1 LPENNHS
8 RVSDADLKF
17 MKRALKLAEGG
28 RGYVSPNPLVGAV
41 LVKDGKIVGEGYH
54 QRYGKAHAEVNAIQ
68 AGGDESLG
76 STLYVTLEPCAHEGK
91 TGPCTVQIYEA
102 GISRVV
108 IGIQDSN
115 PLVNGKGINFLK
127 SKGIAVDVGVLQE
140 KCRELNA
147 GYIKYIT
154 KNIPLITLKIAQTLD
169 GRIATSTGHS
179 KWITCEESR
188 IMAHRLRAKHDAILA
203 GIDTIIT
210 DDPQLTVRYIKAVS
224 PKRIILDSKLR
235 VPLDANILSEEL
247 AARTIIVTTAD
258 SSKEKIARIE
268 EKGASVLVFDAD
280 ERGWA
285 PLPKLWK
292 ALAEMGITS
301 VIVEGGS
308 TVQTEC
314 LKNGDADRIVLFI
327 APKILGSGIDAI
339 GDLGIRNINSA
350 LALQDLSIRRL
361 KTDLMITGN
370 LKFDSIV
377 G

>member
-1 LPENNHS
+1 MPGNTNS
-8 RVSDADLKF
+8 RVSDADIKF
-17 MKRALKLAEGG
+17 MKRALKLAEAG
-28 RGYVSPNPLVGAV
+28 RGYVSPNPMVGAV

-54 QRYGKAHAEVNAIQ
+54 QRYGEAHAEVNAIQ
-68 AGGDESLG
+68 AAGDESLG
-76 STLYVTLEPCAHEGK
+76 ATLYVTLEPCAHEGK
-91 TGPCTVQIYEA
+91 TGPCTVKIYEA

-108 IGIQDSN
+108 IGMQDPN
-115 PLVNGKGINFLK
+115 PLVNGKGITFLK
-127 SKGIAVDVGVLQE
+127 SKGIEVETGVLEE

-154 KNIPLITLKIAQTLD
+154 KNSPLITLKIAQTLD

-179 KWITCEESR
+179 KWITSEESR
-188 IMAHRLRAKHDAILA
+188 ILAHRLRARHDAILA

-224 PKRIILDSKLR
+224 PKRVILDSKLR
-235 VPLDANILSEEL
+235 VPLDANILSEDL
-247 AARTIIVTTAD
+247 AARTIIVTTED

-268 EKGASVLVFDAD
+268 EKGASVLVFDGD

-292 ALAEMGITS
+292 ALVEMGITS

-314 LKNGDADRIVLFI
+314 LKNGDADQIVLFI
-327 APKILGSGIDAI
+327 APKVLGSGIDAI

-350 LALQDLSIRRL
+350 LTLHDLSIRRL

>member
-1 LPENNHS
+1 MPENNNI
-8 RVSDADLKF
+8 RAGDVDLKF
-17 MKRALKLAEGG
+17 MKRALKLAENG

-54 QRYGKAHAEVNAIQ
+54 QRYGEAHAEVNAIQ
-68 AGGDESLG
+68 AAGDESLG

-91 TGPCTVQIYEA
+91 TGPCTVKIYET

-108 IGIQDSN
+108 IGMQDPN
-115 PLVNGKGINFLK
+115 PIVNGKGINYLK
-127 SKGIAVDVGVLQE
+127 SKGIAVDVNVMEE

-154 KNIPLITLKIAQTLD
+154 KNIPFITLKIAQTLD

-179 KWITCEESR
+179 KWITSEETR

-203 GIDTIIT
+203 GINTIIT
-210 DDPQLTVRYIKAVS
+210 DDPHLTVRYIKAVS

-247 AARTIIVTTAD
+247 APGTIIVTTKD
-258 SSKEKIARIE
+258 SSKEKIVRIE
-268 EKGASVLVFDAD
+268 DRGALVLVFDAD

-285 PLPKLWK
+285 PLKKLWK
-292 ALAEMGITS
+292 TLAEIGITS
-301 VIVEGGS
+301 VIVEGGN

-314 LKNGDADRIVLFI
+314 LKDSDADRLVLFI
-327 APKILGSGIDAI
+327 APKVLGSGIDAI

-350 LALQDLSIRRL
+350 IALHDFSIRRL
-361 KTDLMITGN
+361 NTDLMITGSF
-370 LKFDSIV
+370 KFDSIV